1 MAKVIQSIR
10 VQHIR
15 AHRDYTLTIAPDV
28 TVVMGSNG
36 SGKTSLIEAL
46 YIALRGSSF
55 KGSDKDILAHGETWY
70 RIDVTFDDGSSRT
83 VKFDAEK
90 TAGRKQFIV
99 DDKTYYRL
107 PLSVKCPVVLF
118 EPDDLR
124 LLHGSP
130 ERRRRFIDHFIA
142 QLDSPY
148 QTTLRRYERAL
159 KQRNAL
165 LKRQASADEFFVWN
179 LTLSEYGAVI
189 IEKRRRFINR
199 LNDHLNGMYRHIAQK
214 DDRVSISY
222 SGAYGESVQQRL
234 LSELHHALQKDLAL
248 GFTTVG
254 PHRHDILFD
263 FNASSAL
270 TVASRGEVRS
280 IVLALKFLEIDIIEQ
295 ITGKKPIVMLDDVF
309 SELDDERQR
318 RLTTLTQSHQ
328 VIITS
333 ATGSERID
341 AQKVTSLD

>member
-1 MAKVIQSIR
+1 MTKIQSIR
-10 VQHIR
+10 VQHVR
-15 AHRDYTLTIAPDV
+15 THLDYALTIAPDV
-28 TVVMGSNG
+28 TVIMGPNG

-46 YIALRGSSF
+46 YIAFRGSSF
-55 KGSDKDILAHGETWY
+55 KGSDKDVLTRGKTWY
-70 RIDVTFDDGSSRT
+70 RVDVGFDDEGSRT
-83 VKFDAEK
+83 VKFDADK

-99 DDKTYYRL
+99 EGKTHYRL
-107 PLSVKCPVVLF
+107 PAAVRYPVVLF

-142 QLDSPY
+142 QLDPTY
-148 QTTLRRYERAL
+148 QTVLRRYERAL

-165 LKRQASADEFFVWN
+165 LKRQAAADDFFVWN
-179 LTLSEYGAVI
+179 LTLSEYGAAI
-189 IEKRRRFINR
+189 IEKRLLFVAQ
-199 LNDHLNGMYRHIAQK
+199 LNDRLESMYRHISRK

-222 SGAYGESVQQRL
+222 SQSYNGAVQQKL
-234 LSELHHALQKDLAL
+234 LSELHHVLQKDLIL

-254 PHRHDILFD
+254 PHRHDVIFD
-263 FNASSAL
+263 FNDSPAL

-280 IVLALKFLEIDIIEQ
+280 VVLALKFLEIDIIEQ
-295 ITGKKPIVMLDDVF
+295 ITGKKPVVLLDDVF
-309 SELDDERQR
+309 SELDDERQQ
-318 RLTTLTQSHQ
+318 RLTTLTHSHQ

-341 AQKVTSLD
+341 AKKVIYLN

>member
-1 MAKVIQSIR
+1 MTKVQSIR
-10 VQHIR
+10 VQHVR
-15 AHRDYTLTIAPDV
+15 THPDYTLAIAPDV
-28 TVVMGSNG
+28 TVIMGPNG

-46 YIALRGSSF
+46 YIAFRGSSF
-55 KGSDKDILAHGETWY
+55 KGSDKDVLSRGKTWY
-70 RIDVTFDDGSSRT
+70 RIDVGFDDESLRT

-99 DDKTYYRL
+99 DDKTHYRL
-107 PLSVKCPVVLF
+107 PPAVRYPVVLF

-142 QLDSPY
+142 QLDPMY

-165 LKRQASADEFFVWN
+165 LKRQASGDDFFVWN
-179 LTLSEYGAVI
+179 LTLSEYGATI
-189 IEKRRRFINR
+189 IEKRLLFIAR
-199 LNDHLNGMYRHIAQK
+199 LNDSLGSMYRHIAQK
-214 DDRVSISY
+214 DDRVSITYSESY
-222 SGAYGESVQQRL
+222 SGTIQQKL
-234 LSELHHALQKDLAL
+234 LSELHHALPKDLIL

-254 PHRHDILFD
+254 PHRHDVLFD
-263 FNASSAL
+263 FNTSPAL
-270 TVASRGEVRS
+270 SVASRGEVRS

-295 ITGKKPIVMLDDVF
+295 ITSKKPIVLLDDVF
-309 SELDDERQR
+309 SELDDERQQQ
-318 RLTTLTQSHQ
+318 LTTLTQSHQ

-333 ATGSERID
+333 ATSGKRIN